1 MKKVLAVAL
10 ASAMVMSMTAC
21 GSTKTAETPA
31 ATTAAATTA
40 AAAESK
46 AEETKAEA
54 AETKAEAAATDLK
67 GKMMGVVTPS
77 ADHGFTAESI
87 KHCEAEVKELAAKYG
102 FEYKFMTAAESGE
115 QSNAVE
121 TILGL
126 SPDVMVLWPVT
137 GDELRSS
144 AQQIQDAGVPLII
157 YDRLIEGFTPTSWIM
172 GDNDAIG
179 EGAGQYFSEY
189 FKEDLAAGE
198 VGMLEFKGDSSTVP
212 MQRSNGFWKTADK
225 NFKKIQEF
233 STDWS
238 QQKAMEQM
246 EDFLNT
252 KSVEE
257 IESVKAIFTHDDEIV
272 FGIVEALKNYSGPAK
287 LNVKLVSGV
296 SGGEGF
302 MKLYEESG
310 LEGVEFMT
318 YTFSPSMV
326 RDAVKLGLDVLEG
339 KTLEESYLIPTD
351 MIDKTNY
358 KEYMESDIYKVRYS
372 LQ

>member
-1 MKKVLAVAL
+1 MKKVLAVVL
-10 ASAMVMSMTAC
+10 ASAMAMSLTAC
-21 GSTKTAETPA
+21 SSQKPAE
-31 ATTAAATTA
+31 TAAA
-40 AAAESK
+40 SV
-46 AEETKAEA
+46 
-54 AETKAEAAATDLK
+54 AETKAETTEEETKAPEAGEEVTDLK
-67 GKMMGVVTPS
+67 GKMMGVVTPA

-87 KHCEAEVKELAAKYG
+87 QHCEAEVKMLAEKYG

-121 TILGL
+121 TILGMN
-126 SPDVMVLWPVT
+126 PDVMVLWPVT

-144 AQQIQDAGVPLII
+144 AQQVQDAGVPLII
-157 YDRLIEGFTPTSWIM
+157 YDRLIEGFEPTSWIM

-179 EGAGQYFSEY
+179 EGAGEYFSEY
-189 FKEDLAAGE
+189 FKDELAAGE
-198 VGMLEFKGDSSTVP
+198 VGLLEFKGDSSTVP
-212 MQRSNGFWKTADK
+212 MQRSNGFWKTADS

-257 IESVKAIFTHDDEIV
+257 IESVQAIFTHDDEIV
-272 FGIVEALKNYSGPAK
+272 FGIVEALKNYNGPAK
-287 LNVKLVSGV
+287 LNIKLISGV
-296 SGGEGF
+296 SASEGF
-302 MKLYEESG
+302 MKLFEDSG
-310 LEGVEFMT
+310 LEGIDFMT

-326 RDAVKLGLDVLEG
+326 RDAVDLGLDVLEG
-339 KTLEESYLIPTD
+339 KTLEPSYLIPTE
-351 MIDKTNY
+351 MIDKNNY
-358 KEYMESDIYKVRYS
+358 KEYMESDLYKIRYS

>member
-1 MKKVLAVAL
+1 MKKVLAVVL

-21 GSTKTAETPA
+21 GSSKTAETVA
-31 ATTAAATTA
+31 ATTAAETTV
-40 AAAESK
+40 AETTV
-46 AEETKAEA
+46 AG
-54 AETKAEAAATDLK
+54 ETKAEAAAVDLK
-67 GKMMGVVTPS
+67 GKMVGVVTPS

-126 SPDVMVLWPVT
+126 KPDAIVLWPVT

-144 AQQIQDAGVPLII
+144 AQQVQDAGVPLII

-179 EGAGQYFSEY
+179 EGAGKYFSEY
-189 FKEDLAAGE
+189 FKDDLAAGE
-198 VGMLEFKGDSSTVP
+198 VGILEFKGDSSTVP
-212 MQRSNGFWKTADK
+212 MQRSDGFWKTADK
-225 NFKKIQEF
+225 NFKKVQEF

-246 EDFLNT
+246 EGFLNT

-272 FGIVEALKNYSGPAK
+272 FGIVEAIKNYKGPAK
-287 LNVKLVSGV
+287 LNIKLISGV

-310 LEGVEFMT
+310 LEGVDFMT

-326 RDAVKLGLDVLEG
+326 RDAVDLAVNVLEG
-339 KTLEESYLIPTD
+339 KTLEPSYLIPTE

-358 KEYMESDIYKVRYS
+358 KEYMESDMYKIRYS

>member
-1 MKKVLAVAL
+1 MKKVLAVVM
-10 ASAMVMSMTAC
+10 ASAMAMSLAAC
-21 GSTKTAETPA
+21 GSSKTAETPA
-31 ATTAAATTA
+31 ATTVAETTTAAPVETKAEAETTTA
-40 AAAESK
+40 AAAEV
-46 AEETKAEA
+46 
-54 AETKAEAAATDLK
+54 TDLK
-67 GKMMGVVTPS
+67 GKMIGVVTPS

-126 SPDVMVLWPVT
+126 KPDAMILWPVT

-144 AQQIQDAGVPLII
+144 AQQVQDAGIPLII
-157 YDRLIEGFTPTSWIM
+157 YDRLIEGFEPTSWIM
-172 GDNDAIG
+172 GDNDTIG
-179 EGAGQYFSEY
+179 EDAGQYFSNY
-189 FKEDLAAGE
+189 FKDDLAAGE

-246 EDFLNT
+246 EGFLNT

-287 LNVKLVSGV
+287 LNIKLISGV
-296 SGGEGF
+296 SAGEGF
-302 MKLYEESG
+302 MKLIEDSG
-310 LEGVEFMT
+310 LEGIDFMA

-326 RDAVKLGLDVLEG
+326 RDAVKLGVDVLQG
-339 KTLEESYLIPTD
+339 KTLEKSYLIPTE

-358 KEYMESDIYKVRYS
+358 KEYMESDIYKIRYS

>member
-1 MKKVLAVAL
+1 MKKVLAVVL
-10 ASAMVMSMTAC
+10 ASAMALSMTAC
-21 GSTKTAETPA
+21 GGTKTAETPA
-31 ATTAAATTA
+31 ATEAAT
-40 AAAESK
+40 
-46 AEETKAEA
+46 
-54 AETKAEAAATDLK
+54 EAAATEAATEAAAEVTEAPAAAADLK
-67 GKMMGVVTPS
+67 GKLMGVVTPS

-87 KHCEAEVKELAAKYG
+87 KHCEAEVKALSEKYG

-126 SPDVMVLWPVT
+126 NPDVMVLWPVT

-144 AQQIQDAGVPLII
+144 AQQVQDAGVPLII

-179 EGAGQYFSEY
+179 EGAGEYFSNF
-189 FKEDLAAGE
+189 FKDELAAGE
-198 VGMLEFKGDSSTVP
+198 VGLLEFKGDSSTVP

-225 NFKKIQEF
+225 NFKKVQEF

-257 IESVKAIFTHDDEIV
+257 IESIQAIFTHDDEIV
-272 FGIVEALKNYSGPAK
+272 FGIVEALKNYSGSAK
-287 LNVKLVSGV
+287 INVKLISGV
-296 SGGEGF
+296 SAGEGF
-302 MKLYEESG
+302 MKLYEDSG
-310 LEGVEFMT
+310 LEGIEFMT

-326 RDAVKLGLDVLEG
+326 RDAVTLGVEVLEG
-339 KTLEESYLIPTD
+339 KTLNESYLVPTE

>member
-1 MKKVLAVAL
+1 MKKVLAVVL

-21 GSTKTAETPA
+21 GSSKTAETVA
-31 ATTAAATTA
+31 ATTAAETTVAATTVA
-40 AAAESK
+40 G
-46 AEETKAEA
+46 
-54 AETKAEAAATDLK
+54 ETKAEAAAVDLK
-67 GKMMGVVTPS
+67 GKMVGVVTPS

-126 SPDVMVLWPVT
+126 KPDAIVLWPVT

-144 AQQIQDAGVPLII
+144 AQQVQDAGVPLII

-179 EGAGQYFSEY
+179 EGAGKYFSEY
-189 FKEDLAAGE
+189 FKDDLAAGE
-198 VGMLEFKGDSSTVP
+198 VGILEFKGDSSTVP
-212 MQRSNGFWKTADK
+212 MQRSDGFWKTADK
-225 NFKKIQEF
+225 NFKKVQEF

-246 EDFLNT
+246 EGFLNT

-272 FGIVEALKNYSGPAK
+272 FGIVEAIKNYKGPAK
-287 LNVKLVSGV
+287 LNIKLISGV

-310 LEGVEFMT
+310 LEGVDFMT

-326 RDAVKLGLDVLEG
+326 RDAVDLAVNVLEG
-339 KTLEESYLIPTD
+339 KTLEPSYLIPTE

-358 KEYMESDIYKVRYS
+358 KEYMESDMYKIRYS

>member
-1 MKKVLAVAL
+1 MKKVLAVVL
-10 ASAMVMSMTAC
+10 ASAMAMSLTAC
-21 GSTKTAETPA
+21 SGSKPAE
-31 ATTAAATTA
+31 TAAASV
-40 AAAESK
+40 AETQAE

-54 AETKAEAAATDLK
+54 EETKAEEAAAETVDLK

-87 KHCEAEVKELAAKYG
+87 QHCEAEVKLLAEKYG

-121 TILGL
+121 TILAL
-126 SPDVMVLWPVT
+126 NPDVMVLWPVT
-137 GDELRSS
+137 GDELRSA
-144 AQQIQDAGVPLII
+144 AQQVQDAGVPIII
-157 YDRLIEGFTPTSWIM
+157 YDRLIEGFEPTSWIM

-179 EGAGQYFSEY
+179 EGAGQYFTEF
-189 FKEDLAAGE
+189 FKDELAAGE
-198 VGMLEFKGDSSTVP
+198 VGLLEFKGDSSTVP
-212 MQRSNGFWKTADK
+212 MQRSNGFWKTADP
-225 NFKKIQEF
+225 NFNKIQEF

-257 IESVKAIFTHDDEIV
+257 IESVQAIFTHDDEIV
-272 FGIVEALKNYSGPAK
+272 FGIVEALKNYNGPAK
-287 LNVKLVSGV
+287 LNIKLISGV
-296 SGGEGF
+296 SAGEGF
-302 MKLYEESG
+302 MKLYEDSG
-310 LEGVEFMT
+310 LEGIEFMT

-326 RDAVKLGLDVLEG
+326 RDAVDLGLNVLEG
-339 KTLEESYLIPTD
+339 KSLDASYLIPTE

-358 KEYMESDIYKVRYS
+358 KEYMESDTYKIRYS

>member
-1 MKKVLAVAL
+1 MKKVLAVVL
-10 ASAMVMSMTAC
+10 VSAMALSLTAC

-31 ATTAAATTA
+31 ATTAAAETTTA
-40 AAAESK
+40 AAAETT
-46 AEETKAEA
+46 AAA
-54 AETKAEAAATDLK
+54 AETTAAAAATTDLK
-67 GKMMGVVTPS
+67 GKLMGVVTPS

-87 KHCEAEVKELAAKYG
+87 KHCEAEVKLLAEKYG

-126 SPDVMVLWPVT
+126 NPDVMVLWPVT

-144 AQQIQDAGVPLII
+144 AQQVQDAGVPLII

-179 EGAGQYFSEY
+179 EGAGKYFSEY
-189 FKEDLAAGE
+189 FKDDLAAGE
-198 VGMLEFKGDSSTVP
+198 VGILEFKGDSSTVP

-225 NFKKIQEF
+225 NFKKVQEF

-272 FGIVEALKNYSGPAK
+272 FGIVEAIKNYSGSAK
-287 LNVKLVSGV
+287 INVKLISGV
-296 SGGEGF
+296 SAGEGF
-302 MKLYEESG
+302 MKLYEDSG

-326 RDAVKLGLDVLEG
+326 RDAVDLGRDVLEG
-339 KTLEESYLIPTD
+339 KTLNESYLIPTE
-351 MIDKTNY
+351 MIDKTNF
-358 KEYMESDIYKVRYS
+358 KEYMESDIYKIRYS
-372 LQ
+372 IQ

>member
-1 MKKVLAVAL
+1 MKKVLAAVL
-10 ASAMVMSMTAC
+10 ASAMALSLTAC
-21 GSTKTAETPA
+21 SGNKPAE
-31 ATTAAATTA
+31 TAAAPAETQAQTKA
-40 AAAESK
+40 EESK
-46 AEETKAEA
+46 AEESKAEE
-54 AETKAEAAATDLK
+54 ETKAEEAAVTDLK

-87 KHCEAEVKELAAKYG
+87 KHCEAEVKELAEKYG

-126 SPDVMVLWPVT
+126 NPDVMILWPVT

-144 AQQIQDAGVPLII
+144 AQQVQDAGVPIII
-157 YDRLIEGFTPTSWIM
+157 YDRLIEGFEPTAWIM
-172 GDNDAIG
+172 GDNDALG
-179 EGAGQYFSEY
+179 DGSGKYFNEY
-189 FKEDLAAGE
+189 FKDDLAAGE
-198 VGMLEFKGDSSTVP
+198 VGILEFKGDSSTVP
-212 MQRSNGFWKTADK
+212 MQRSNSFWAVADK

-272 FGIVEALKNYSGPAK
+272 FGIVEAIKNYNGPAK
-287 LNVKLVSGV
+287 LNIKLISGV

-302 MKLYEESG
+302 MDLFENSG
-310 LEGVEFMT
+310 LEGIDFMT

-326 RDAVKLGLDVLEG
+326 RDAVTLGLNVLEG
-339 KTLEESYLIPTD
+339 KTLEASYLIPTE
-351 MIDKTNY
+351 MVDKTNY
-358 KEYMESDIYKVRYS
+358 KEYMESDTYKIRYS
-372 LQ
+372 IQ

>member
-1 MKKVLAVAL
+1 MKKVLAVVL
-10 ASAMVMSMTAC
+10 ASAMAMSLTAC
-21 GSTKTAETPA
+21 SGQKAAETA
-31 ATTAAATTA
+31 AASVAETQAETTAAAEEKETA
-40 AAAESK
+40 APESAAE
-46 AEETKAEA
+46 EV
-54 AETKAEAAATDLK
+54 TDLK
-67 GKMMGVVTPS
+67 GKMMGVVTPA

-87 KHCEAEVKELAAKYG
+87 QHCEAEVKLLAEKYG
-102 FEYKFMTAAESGE
+102 FDYKFMTAAESGE

-126 SPDVMVLWPVT
+126 NPDVMVLWPVT
-137 GDELRSS
+137 GDELRSA
-144 AQQIQDAGVPLII
+144 AQQVQDAGVPLII
-157 YDRLIEGFTPTSWIM
+157 YDRLIEGFEPTSWIM

-179 EGAGQYFSEY
+179 EGAGKYFSEY
-189 FKEDLAAGE
+189 FKDELAAGE

-257 IESVKAIFTHDDEIV
+257 IESVQAIFTHDDEIV
-272 FGIVEALKNYSGPAK
+272 FGIVEALKNYNGPAK
-287 LNVKLVSGV
+287 LNIKLISGV
-296 SGGEGF
+296 SAGEGF
-302 MKLYEESG
+302 MKLFEGSG
-310 LEGVEFMT
+310 LEGIDFMT

-326 RDAVKLGLDVLEG
+326 RDAVDLGLDVLEG
-339 KTLEESYLIPTD
+339 KTLEASYLIPTE
-351 MIDKTNY
+351 MIDKSNY
-358 KEYMESDIYKVRYS
+358 KEYMESDLYKIRYS

>member
-1 MKKVLAVAL
+1 MKKVLAVVMASVMAMSL
-10 ASAMVMSMTAC
+10 AAC
-21 GSTKTAETPA
+21 GSSPTTETPA
-31 ATTAAATTA
+31 ATTVAEETTTA
-40 AAAESK
+40 AGAETTTAAPAES
-46 AEETKAEA
+46 
-54 AETKAEAAATDLK
+54 AAAVTDLK
-67 GKMMGVVTPS
+67 GKMLGVVTPS

-126 SPDVMVLWPVT
+126 KPDAMILWPVT

-144 AQQIQDAGVPLII
+144 AQQVQDAGIPLII
-157 YDRLIEGFTPTSWIM
+157 YDRLIEGFEPTSWIM
-172 GDNDAIG
+172 GDNDTIG
-179 EGAGQYFSEY
+179 EDAGAYFSEF

-212 MQRSNGFWKTADK
+212 MQRSDGFWKTADK
-225 NFKKIQEF
+225 NFKKVQEF

-287 LNVKLVSGV
+287 LNIKLISGV
-296 SGGEGF
+296 SAGEGF
-302 MKLYEESG
+302 MKLIEDSG
-310 LEGVEFMT
+310 LEGIDFMA

-326 RDAVKLGLDVLEG
+326 RDAVKLGVEALEG
-339 KTLEESYLIPTD
+339 KTLEKSYLIPTE

-358 KEYMESDIYKVRYS
+358 KEYMESDIYKIRYS